1 VKIERAGD
9 LMFVTYFMVNWK
21 KENVSPSLK
30 RCTECGNGMGI
41 LEAVVGEGEVEYEG
55 LVCHNCKRLVWLRK
69 T

>member
-9 LMFVTYFMVNWK
+9 LMFVTYFMVDWK
-21 KENVSPSLK
+21 GERVSPSLE
-30 RCTECGNGMGI
+30 RCTECGNGMES
-41 LEAVVGEGEVEYEG
+41 LEAVVDESGMKYEG